1 MHQILAQYNL
11 MGRSPPLF
19 RRPIN
24 LYARMQTER
33 EKKKTERKKK
43 NKRKKKRKKF
53 RGTRKRETAHLGSLR
68 AATKQSKAK
77 ESVCVCEDEGA
88 RWGEMGLSSADGDLL
103 IRDRA
108 ERRIPGPPIGPAS
121 HSRTRR
127 PDFSFV
133 PQIFVVCC
141 FRCLSMSCASIFDLP
156 VGFVLHFPL
165 FYRRLFVGHNEN
177 VFVNQWM
184 WILIVYWVFDS
195 IFLIVFMNK

>member
-68 AATKQSKAK
+68 AAAKQSKTK
-77 ESVCVCEDEGA
+77 ESVCVCVWGRGSEMRRDGSLECRRRPVDTGSGRTAHSWPPDRA
-88 RWGEMGLSSADGDLL
+88 RVALSYASSGFFFCSANICCLLFSLFVDVVRINIWLAGRFRSSFSFILSS
-103 IRDRA
+103 
-108 ERRIPGPPIGPAS
+108 
-121 HSRTRR
+121 
-127 PDFSFV
+127 
-133 PQIFVVCC
+133 
-141 FRCLSMSCASIFDLP
+141 
-156 VGFVLHFPL
+156 
-165 FYRRLFVGHNEN
+165 
-177 VFVNQWM
+177 
-184 WILIVYWVFDS
+184 IVRWT
-195 IFLIVFMNK
+195 